1 MLFAS
6 GTLFWHFLPIFCG
19 PLVRHFLLFRAA
31 GFVAY
36 IALVTVTAAWL
47 VGYASRHWGN
57 TNPLVYVTITG
68 TIGNH
73 THTHART
80 DAHTHNRLTAFG
92 PGQPGSAGTRRF
104 LDFVEQGKI
113 MVAGAPTV
121 WVGAIP
127 SELPAP
133 PPHHPTFLCRMPFL
147 SQPSQFVLAWD
158 SHRFVFGCIAG
169 ALAGTIGNQLEMVE
183 LCCD

>member
-6 GTLFWHFLPIFCG
+6 GTLFWHFLPIFRG
-19 PLVRHFLLFRAA
+19 PLVWHFLLFCAA

-57 TNPLVYVTITG
+57 TNPLVYVAITG

-80 DAHTHNRLTAFG
+80 HTHT
-92 PGQPGSAGTRRF
+92 
-104 LDFVEQGKI
+104 
-113 MVAGAPTV
+113 TV
-121 WVGAIP
+121 
-127 SELPAP
+127 
-133 PPHHPTFLCRMPFL
+133 
-147 SQPSQFVLAWD
+147 
-158 SHRFVFGCIAG
+158 
-169 ALAGTIGNQLEMVE
+169 
-183 LCCD
+183 

>member
-1 MLFAS
+1 MIDAVAS
-6 GTLFWHFLPIFCG
+6 GTLFWHFLPIFRG
-19 PLVRHFLLFRAA
+19 PLVWHFLLFRAA

-73 THTHART
+73 THTH
-80 DAHTHNRLTAFG
+80 THNRLTAFG

-104 LDFVEQGKI
+104 LDFMEQGKI
-113 MVAGAPTV
+113 MEAGAPTV

-133 PPHHPTFLCRMPFL
+133 PPHHPHFYAECPFCRNPANLFWLGTATDLCWF
-147 SQPSQFVLAWD
+147 A
-158 SHRFVFGCIAG
+158 
-169 ALAGTIGNQLEMVE
+169 
-183 LCCD
+183 